1 MPKHDTI
8 YSIHLVKPTNKKLSM
23 HDPSYEQAGIPF
35 TEKLRLCVKFGRYL
49 RCESSLSF
57 HSNTKLHRNRHLTK
71 T

>member
-35 TEKLRLCVKFGRYL
+35 TQNCGSV
-49 RCESSLSF
+49 SSLVG
-57 HSNTKLHRNRHLTK
+57 TCI
-71 T
+71 